1 MHICS
6 PHLNRIMVIIKK
18 FVFNPF
24 QENTYVIHN
33 HSEAL
38 VIDPGMYLAHER
50 KEFDNYINTH
60 QLTLKQVL
68 LTHAHIDHILGCQY
82 LFKNYGLSPA
92 LHSLDIPLY
101 QNMEKVATIY
111 EIPNVDPVPEIYQ
124 IIQENTPVSLG
135 NISIEIRHVPGH
147 SPGHLAYILHEQ
159 RCIFSG
165 DVLFSGSIGRTDLP
179 GGSHEQLLQNIKT
192 HLFSLPDNYKVYC
205 GHGPETTIGF
215 EKENNPFVGKNAFF
229 E

>member
-1 MHICS
+1 MHICRS
-6 PHLNRIMVIIKK
+6 HLNRTMVIIKK

-33 HSEAL
+33 QSDAL

-50 KEFDNYINTH
+50 KEFDNYISTH
-60 QLTLKQVL
+60 QITLKQVL
-68 LTHAHIDHILGCQY
+68 LTHAHIDHILGCHY
-82 LFKNYGLSPA
+82 LFKKYGLSPS
-92 LHSLDIPLY
+92 LHPLDISLY
-101 QNMEKVATIY
+101 QNMEKVAAIY

-179 GGSHEQLLQNIKT
+179 GGNHEQLLQNIKT
-192 HLFSLPDNYKVYC
+192 HLFSLPDTYKVYC